1 MKLRKK
7 TNIEISE
14 QNGLS
19 HALLTNTVEEKTTK
33 NKVRAT
39 MQVISKILC
48 GTLGPYGSTTIVQ
61 DREMRHFATKDGYD
75 VMNKIGFD
83 DELAR
88 TIVDILRQVA
98 SNQVLSVGDGSTS
111 AIVVSEALYSALT
124 DPENEK
130 LFERVAAKDIVD
142 ILNDLSEY
150 LETELKKRTRPVS
163 DDLSEIEKVAAIS
176 TNNDKVAGSFMKD
189 IYSRIGR
196 FGFISTDV
204 LEKREK
210 DYYEVKQGIEW
221 TRGYIDDYFAYQRE
235 GKKVIHDQEPRMFLT
250 NSTLSYADLEVLMM
264 NIIGDVCGKS
274 KAELV
279 IVANNFDEDVR
290 TFFKANRTKHMA
302 TRGAAEMIFTVVDI
316 DQVTTTSVHTLEDLA
331 TLTGCEIY
339 DKFKHK
345 PSDYLAKPE
354 RFLGR
359 AEKVIITAKNT
370 QVIGK
375 TLEGESLTRKDI
387 AVSGFKAELE
397 KLLSVDEPN
406 KDQEF
411 DVYELRRRISCLT
424 DSTAVIHVGGKS
436 LTERMTRERLFEDA
450 IFACKSAIKHGVI
463 PGGNIMIP
471 MILEDKARELAG
483 TLSGKYDYLPVENV
497 QEFFASFLF
506 IIKEAFKE
514 SYRNVLNNSYFTE
527 EEVEHV
533 IGECVVKKLFY
544 NLKLHKYEPIETTGV
559 INSVDTDVQI
569 LRSVIS
575 IIGILATSNQF
586 ITLNLNITDQIR
598 KQG

>member
-1 MKLRKK
+1 
-7 TNIEISE
+7 
-14 QNGLS
+14 
-19 HALLTNTVEEKTTK
+19 
-33 NKVRAT
+33 
-39 MQVISKILC
+39 
-48 GTLGPYGSTTIVQ
+48 
-61 DREMRHFATKDGYD
+61 
-75 VMNKIGFD
+75 
-83 DELAR
+83 
-88 TIVDILRQVA
+88 
-98 SNQVLSVGDGSTS
+98 
-111 AIVVSEALYSALT
+111 
-124 DPENEK
+124 
-130 LFERVAAKDIVD
+130 
-142 ILNDLSEY
+142 
-150 LETELKKRTRPVS
+150 
-163 DDLSEIEKVAAIS
+163 
-176 TNNDKVAGSFMKD
+176 
-189 IYSRIGR
+189 
-196 FGFISTDV
+196 
-204 LEKREK
+204 
-210 DYYEVKQGIEW
+210 
-221 TRGYIDDYFAYQRE
+221 
-235 GKKVIHDQEPRMFLT
+235 MFLT

-345 PSDYLAKPE
+345 PSDYLARPE

-397 KLLSVDEPN
+397 KLLSVDEPS